1 MAQVVIFAPVGED
14 VEAGKKAL
22 EDAGHDV
29 EVVEAT
35 AINLLHMAVGMMDEE
50 PTEETPIEEPSEETP
65 IEEPT
70 GEPVEEPVVAEPP
83 ADAAQEPTTEAVSNL
98 TVSVD
103 GERIDT
109 FIDTSRS
116 FPLLRV
122 VDLSGDAKVS
132 YKLNESE
139 FSFWRECGNT
149 PTIQVEGQSTVTCKV
164 QMGHAKNRPQLI
176 LDEATAKALQLL

>member
-29 EVVEAT
+29 EIVEAT

-50 PTEETPIEEPSEETP
+50 PTEEPEAAAAGEEPEAAATEAAP
-65 IEEPT
+65 AGEEP
-70 GEPVEEPVVAEPP
+70 EA
-83 ADAAQEPTTEAVSNL
+83 ADAEQEPTAEAVSNFA
-98 TVSVD
+98 VSVD

-109 FIDTSRS
+109 YIDTSRS

-122 VDLSGDAKVS
+122 IDLSGDAKVS
-132 YKLNESE
+132 YKLNESS

-149 PTIQVEGQSTVTCKV
+149 PTIQVEGQPAATCKV
-164 QMGHAKNRPQLI
+164 QMGRAKNKPQLI
-176 LDEATAKALQLL
+176 LDEATAKALLLL

>member
-29 EVVEAT
+29 EIVEAT

-50 PTEETPIEEPSEETP
+50 PAEEPEAEP
-65 IEEPT
+65 AADEEP
-70 GEPVEEPVVAEPP
+70 EAAADEEPEAASAEAAP
-83 ADAAQEPTTEAVSNL
+83 ADAEQEPTAEAVSNFA
-98 TVSVD
+98 VSVD

-109 FIDTSRS
+109 YIDTSRS

-149 PTIQVEGQSTVTCKV
+149 PTIQVEGQPAASCKV
-164 QMGHAKNRPQLI
+164 QMGRAKNKPQLI
-176 LDEATAKALQLL
+176 LDEATAKALLLL

>member
-1 MAQVVIFAPVGED
+1 MAQIVIFAPVGED

-50 PTEETPIEEPSEETP
+50 PEEEPEAEP
-65 IEEPT
+65 AEEP
-70 GEPVEEPVVAEPP
+70 EVEAAVAEEPEAEAAP
-83 ADAAQEPTTEAVSNL
+83 ADAAQEPTAEAVSDFA
-98 TVSVD
+98 VSVD

-109 FIDTSRS
+109 YIDTSRS

-132 YKLNESE
+132 YKLNESS
-139 FSFWRECGNT
+139 FSFWRDGGNT
-149 PTIQVEGQSTVTCKV
+149 PTIQVEGQPAATCKV
-164 QMGHAKNRPQLI
+164 QMGRAKNKPHLI
-176 LDEATAKALQLL
+176 LDEVTAKALQLL